1 MTILLLIAAFTA
13 VAGHVVVISAVDSYD
28 GYGDK
33 GPDFRI

>member
-1 MTILLLIAAFTA
+1 MTTLLLIAAFIA
-13 VAGHVVVISAVDSYD
+13 LVGHAVVITAVDSYD

>member
-1 MTILLLIAAFTA
+1 MTTLLLIVAFGA
-13 VAGHVVVISAVDSYD
+13 VIGHVVVMTAVDSYD